1 MKPVRMAP
9 LAAACL
15 LVVVACNKHEDKS
28 DTTTTTS
35 GERATSTPSTAND
48 NRDHNRYG
56 DRDRARSSSSDRE
69 HVGTTTTTG
78 AHVGSVSYETA
89 TSRIVAARCD
99 REAAC
104 NNIGA
109 KKRFVDRTVC
119 THELG
124 AKLADDLKPSECP
137 NGVDAKHLDDCLDAI
152 NKEACGNII
161 DTISRAGACQTSGLC
176 LKADEK
182 PSR

>member
-1 MKPVRMAP
+1 MKLVRIGTVAGVCV
-9 LAAACL
+9 LAL
-15 LVVVACNKHEDKS
+15 LACNKREDNTTSERSS
-28 DTTTTTS
+28 DTAPADH
-35 GERATSTPSTAND
+35 RYD
-48 NRDHNRYG
+48 RRDREHYG
-56 DRDRARSSSSDRE
+56 DRDKT
-69 HVGTTTTTG
+69 GTTTTTG

-104 NNIGA
+104 DNIGA

-124 AKLADDLKPSECP
+124 VKLADDLKPSECP
-137 NGVDAKHLDDCLDAI
+137 NGVDGKHLDDCLDSIA
-152 NKEACGNII
+152 KESCGNIV
-161 DTISRAGACQTSGLC
+161 DTISRAGACSTSGLC

>member
-1 MKPVRMAP
+1 MKLVHIAPVFGACM
-9 LAAACL
+9 LAFL
-15 LVVVACNKHEDKS
+15 ACNKQREETKETKS
-28 DTTTTTS
+28 SETTTTS
-35 GERATSTPSTAND
+35 GEKPATESD
-48 NRDHNRYG
+48 RYG
-56 DRDRARSSSSDRE
+56 QQRE
-69 HVGTTTTTG
+69 QTTDHGRGGMTTTTG
-78 AHVGSVSYETA
+78 AQVAAVSYETA

-104 NNIGA
+104 DNIGA

-124 AKLADDLKPSECP
+124 VKLADDLKPSECP
-137 NGVDAKHLDDCLDAI
+137 NGVDGKHLDDCLDSIA
-152 NKEACGNII
+152 KESCGNIV
-161 DTISRAGACQTSGLC
+161 DTISRAGACSTSGLC

>member
-1 MKPVRMAP
+1 MKLVRIGTFAGVCV
-9 LAAACL
+9 LAL
-15 LVVVACNKHEDKS
+15 LACNKREENTTS
-28 DTTTTTS
+28 DRESTTTTTS
-35 GERATSTPSTAND
+35 DRYDRRGRERID
-48 NRDHNRYG
+48 E
-56 DRDRARSSSSDRE
+56 RDRSR
-69 HVGTTTTTG
+69 TTTTTG
-78 AHVGSVSYETA
+78 AHIGSVSYETA

-104 NNIGA
+104 DNIGA

-124 AKLADDLKPSECP
+124 VKLADDLKPSECP
-137 NGVDAKHLDDCLDAI
+137 NGVDGKHLDDCLDSIA
-152 NKEACGNII
+152 KESCGNIV
-161 DTISRAGACQTSGLC
+161 DTIARAGACSTSGLC